1 MGFRS
6 SLRCLLPGLVL
17 MSAVWITGCDT
28 VQDPMAVRE
37 TRVGFQP
44 VREPVIAVLAMRSP
58 RVLLLDRRDLHTLQ
72 EVPLRSLS
80 IDMDCSAERIL
91 TAQCGPPAE
100 RSDTAIGVLDL
111 ARGTR
116 RYIETGHLGPE
127 RVVDVDGIWAFALS
141 SSVLDAG
148 MGADVLDLDEM
159 KATGLTVPHG
169 TRGFAA
175 IRGRLWLAERWF
187 GDGNET
193 PTVHMYE
200 FGADRSVRPLPLDA
214 RDVAAIADTGRGV
227 VVVRWRPQHP
237 EIAGAELYSYEETLV
252 RSVELTG
259 LAGEPVAVVGDG
271 AGGFAVL
278 SARGEDGPG
287 SLVFVSGT
295 ADAPSWTVAHIDGPV
310 ALASTNDAFV
320 VGSRSTGEV
329 RMIRAT
335 DGKVTLRRKV
345 VAEAGDLADVGYC
358 AVR

>member
-17 MSAVWITGCDT
+17 MSAVWITGCDSFRDS
-28 VQDPMAVRE
+28 VAVSE
-37 TRVGFQP
+37 TRIGFHP
-44 VREPVIAVLAMRSP
+44 VREPVIAVLAMRPP
-58 RVLLLDRRDLHTLQ
+58 RVLLLDQRDLHTLQ

-80 IDMDCSAERIL
+80 IDMDCSDARVL
-91 TAQCGPPAE
+91 TAQCGPPGE

-111 ARGTR
+111 VRGTGT
-116 RYIETGHLGPE
+116 YIETGHLGPE
-127 RVVDVDGIWAFALS
+127 RVVDVDGSWAFSLS
-141 SSVLDAG
+141 SSVLEAG

-187 GDGNET
+187 VDGSET
-193 PTVHMYE
+193 PAEYLYE
-200 FGADRSVRPLPLDA
+200 FGADRSARPLSLDA
-214 RDVAAIADTGRGV
+214 RDVAAIADTGVGV

-237 EIAGAELYSYEETLV
+237 ETGRAELYSYEEALV
-252 RSVELTG
+252 RSVDLTG

-287 SLVFVSGT
+287 SLVFVPGT
-295 ADAPSWTVAHIDGPV
+295 ADAPSWTVAHIEGPV
-310 ALASTNDAFV
+310 ALAGAPDAFV

-329 RMIRAT
+329 RVIRAT
-335 DGKVTLRRKV
+335 DGKVMQLRKV
-345 VAEAGDLADVGYC
+345 FAESGELADVGYC